1 MRAGVAPTAPPA
13 PLTHR
18 RVLKI
23 ALPIVL
29 SNATVPILGAVDV
42 GVVGQMGQAAPIG
55 AVAMGAI
62 ILTTIYWIFGFLRM
76 GTVGL
81 VGQAAG
87 AGDDDEVSAWLTRA
101 LMVSAIGGLGLVVFQ
116 IPIFW
121 AAFQL
126 SPASAEV
133 EGLARTYLHIRIWTA
148 PAAIAVYA
156 LTGWLVAMERTG
168 AVFWIQLGMNGV
180 NIALSFVFV
189 LGFGWG
195 VAGVALS
202 TVIAEL
208 LGAALGL
215 WFCRA
220 AFARPAWRDWPRVLE
235 RAKLVRMALLN
246 TDILLRSA
254 MLMIIFSSFVF
265 LGARFGDVTLA
276 ANEVLI
282 QFMYITAYAMDGF
295 AFAAETLIARA
306 YGRSDP
312 ARVRRSALM
321 TSLWG
326 LAVCVVTAVAF
337 LLAGPWL
344 IDLMAKDVDVQI
356 EARAYL
362 WWMVAAPLVG
372 CAAWMLDGIF
382 IGAARGRDM
391 RNMMA
396 LSFGI
401 YWIAILVLLPVM
413 GNHGLWAALLISF
426 VARGVTLGARYPA
439 LERAAEQEN

>member
-1 MRAGVAPTAPPA
+1 MTVPETSGAPPA
-13 PLTHR
+13 PLTHK

-42 GVVGQMGQAAPIG
+42 GVVGQMGEAAPIG
-55 AVAMGAI
+55 AVALGAI
-62 ILTTIYWIFGFLRM
+62 VLTTIYWVFGFLRM

-101 LMVSAIGGLGLVVFQ
+101 LLVAGIAGLGLIVLQ

-121 AAFQL
+121 GAMQL
-126 SPASAEV
+126 SPASDTV
-133 EGLARTYLHIRIWTA
+133 EQLALTYLAIRIWTA

-156 LTGWLVAMERTG
+156 LTGWLIAMERTG

-180 NIALSFVFV
+180 NVALSFLFV

-202 TVIAEL
+202 TVIAEV
-208 LGAALGL
+208 LGAAMGL

-220 AFARPAWRDWPRVLE
+220 AFVRPAWRDRGRVFDRTRLI
-235 RAKLVRMALLN
+235 RMAVLN

-312 ARVRRSALM
+312 ARLRRSALM

-326 LAVCVVTAVAF
+326 MGVCVLTALGF

-344 IDLMAKDVDVQI
+344 IDVMAKNVDVQI

-362 WWMVAAPLVG
+362 WWMVVAPLVG

-396 LSFGI
+396 LSFVI
-401 YWIAILVLLPVM
+401 YWVAVLVLLPLM

-426 VARGVTLGARYPA
+426 IARGVTLGARYPA
-439 LERAAEQEN
+439 LERDAQEN

>member
-1 MRAGVAPTAPPA
+1 VTDATSVPSQDI
-13 PLTHR
+13 THR
-18 RVLKI
+18 RVLRI

-42 GVVGQMGQAAPIG
+42 GVVGQLGEAAPIG

-101 LMVSAIGGLGLVVFQ
+101 MLVALAGGLGLILLQ
-116 IPIFW
+116 APIFW
-121 AAFQL
+121 VAFKL

-133 EGLARTYLHIRIWTA
+133 ESLARSYLFIRIWTA

-180 NIALSFVFV
+180 NVVLNFVFV

-195 VAGVALS
+195 VEGVAIA
-202 TVIAEL
+202 TVIADIT
-208 LGAALGL
+208 GAGLGL
-215 WFCRA
+215 WFCRSA
-220 AFARPAWRDWPRVLE
+220 LDRPAWRNWPRVFQ
-235 RAKLVRMALLN
+235 RAELVRMALLN

-306 YGRSDP
+306 YGRGDR
-312 ARVRRSALM
+312 ARVRRFAVM
-321 TSLWG
+321 TSMWG
-326 LAVCVVTAVAF
+326 MLVCVGTALGF

-344 IDLMAKDVDVQI
+344 IDVMAKDTDVQLA
-356 EARAYL
+356 ARDYL
-362 WWMVAAPLVG
+362 WWMVAAPLMG

-396 LSFGI
+396 ASFAI
-401 YWIAILVLLPVM
+401 YWISVVVLLPIW

-426 VARGVTLGARYPA
+426 IARGITLGLRYPA
-439 LERAAEQEN
+439 LEAQADRGA